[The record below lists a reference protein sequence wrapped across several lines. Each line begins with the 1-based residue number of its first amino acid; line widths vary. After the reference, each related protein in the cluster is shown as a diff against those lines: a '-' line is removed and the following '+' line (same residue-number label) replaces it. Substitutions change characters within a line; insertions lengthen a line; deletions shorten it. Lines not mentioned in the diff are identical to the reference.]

1 MEKSLQKQKQS
12 TLDAFIQKKNSS
24 GNHSNFNALEPEII
38 IEDPFS
44 DFLAP
49 QKHPL
54 YSKVLYILPLPH
66 HNHRVWGVAKPIF
79 QGFRDKKIKNLKG
92 FLEEVYQ
99 LVSISE
105 KYPNLTNLETFF
117 SMFSEAKR
125 SYFLQSILPALGT
138 KALAI
143 EDPKQFPQKIERL
156 NQGVKGSVKLTKG
169 EVSILIVH
177 MFFCTFFTEKGDY
190 KSYNKKEHSVL
201 NKSWNFEKIFRMSK
215 KYDKNPIKVYL

>member
-1 MEKSLQKQKQS
+1 MN
-12 TLDAFIQKKNSS
+12 I
-24 GNHSNFNALEPEII
+24 LEPEIL

-44 DFLAP
+44 NFLPP

-54 YSKVLYILPLPH
+54 YSKVISILPLPH
-66 HNHRVWGVAKPIF
+66 HNHRIWGIAKSIF
-79 QGFRDKKIKNLKG
+79 QGFRDKQIKNLKG
-92 FLEEVYQ
+92 FLDGVYQ
-99 LVSISE
+99 LVSLNE
-105 KYPNLTNLETFF
+105 KYPDLTNLETFF

-125 SYFLQSILPALGT
+125 TYFLQSILPALGA

-143 EDPKQFPQKIERL
+143 EDHKQFPQKIERL

-190 KSYNKKEHSVL
+190 KNYNKKEQTVL

-215 KYDKNPIKVYL
+215 KYNKNPIKVH